1 MLVKNL
7 LLIPLMTLAVVAPS
21 SAQVSDSSPITL
33 NYSGG
38 SRIKDLIDVE
48 GARDNQLNGYG
59 LVVGLA
65 GTGDSKI
72 DSTLQVISNSLKNYG
87 INVDP
92 KLIKSGNVAAVM
104 VTADIPPFVKPG
116 TRIDVTISSIGDSK
130 TLQGGVLLQVPLQG
144 ADKTVYAVAQ
154 GAIAVGGFI
163 GGQGGPGGATIQKN
177 FPTVATIPNGAIVER
192 EIPTQI
198 VSNGSMNL
206 MLREADFT
214 SAARMAEA
222 INRVFPNTAVARDS
236 KTVNVLLPSE
246 YNNYEVNF
254 LATIGSIEVEPD
266 TAARVVIN
274 ERTGVI
280 VATSNVRVS
289 KVAISHGS
297 LTISVAS
304 SLTASQPNA
313 PFFGNSAAGQPLPN
327 LNRQINE
334 DRGNFGPTEGPLFGN
349 VGGGQTVV
357 LPSTTTN
364 VNEQKGS
371 LQIVEDSPT
380 INDVA
385 KALNSLG
392 VSTRD
397 MMSIFQSMK
406 RAGALQAEL
415 VLN

>member
-1 MLVKNL
+1 MKNL
-7 LLIPLMTLAVVAPS
+7 LLIPVLGLATILPL
-21 SAQVSDSSPITL
+21 SAQVGESSPITL

-48 GARDNQLNGYG
+48 GARANQLNGYG

-72 DSTLQVISNSLKNYG
+72 DSTLQTIANALKNYG
-87 INVDP
+87 VNVPLDD
-92 KLIKSGNVAAVM
+92 IKSGNVAAVM
-104 VTADIPPFVKPG
+104 ITADIPPFVKPG
-116 TRIDVTISSIGDSK
+116 NRIDVTVSSIGDAK

-154 GAIAVGGFI
+154 GPIAVGGFL
-163 GGQGGPGGATIQKN
+163 GGQGGPGGATVQKN
-177 FPTVATIPNGAIVER
+177 FPTVGTIPNGAIVER
-192 EIPTQI
+192 EIPTE
-198 VSNGSMNL
+198 VVRNGAMNL

-222 INRVFPNTAVARDS
+222 INRVFPNTAVARDA
-236 KTVNVLLPSE
+236 KTVNVLVPPD
-246 YNNYEVNF
+246 YKDYEVNF
-254 LATIGSIEVEPD
+254 LATIGSIELEPD
-266 TAARVVIN
+266 STARIVIN

-289 KVAISHGS
+289 KVAVSHGS
-297 LTISVAS
+297 LTISIAS
-304 SLTASQPNA
+304 TLTASQPNGS
-313 PFFGNSAAGQPLPN
+313 FFGNSA
-327 LNRQINE
+327 
-334 DRGNFGPTEGPLFGN
+334 
-349 VGGGQTVV
+349 GQTVV
-357 LPSTTTN
+357 LPSTSTD

-371 LQIVEDSPT
+371 FKVVEEAPT
-380 INDVA
+380 IEKVA
-385 KALNSLG
+385 AALNALG

-406 RAGALQAEL
+406 SAGALQAEL

>member
-1 MLVKNL
+1 MKNL
-7 LLIPLMTLAVVAPS
+7 VLIPLLALAIAMPAI
-21 SAQVSDSSPITL
+21 AQVGDSSPITL

-48 GARDNQLNGYG
+48 GARDNQLNGFG

-72 DSTLQVISNSLKNYG
+72 DSTLQTIANALKNFG
-87 INVDP
+87 VNVPMDD
-92 KLIKSGNVAAVM
+92 IKSGNVAAVM
-104 VTADIPPFVKPG
+104 VTADIPAFVKPG
-116 TRIDVTISSIGDSK
+116 TRIDVVVSSIGDSK

-154 GAIAVGGFI
+154 GPIAVGGFI
-163 GGQGGPGGATIQKN
+163 GGQGGPGGATVQKN
-177 FPTVATIPNGAIVER
+177 FPTVGTIPNGAIVER
-192 EIPTQI
+192 EIPMQI
-198 VSNGSMNL
+198 VNNGSLNL
-206 MLREADFT
+206 LLRDADFT

-222 INRVFPNTAVARDS
+222 VNRVFPNTAVARDS
-236 KTVNVLLPSE
+236 KTVNVLLPPE
-246 YNNYEVNF
+246 YSNYEVNF
-254 LATIGSIEVEPD
+254 LATIGSIEIEPD
-266 TAARVVIN
+266 STARVVIN

-304 SLTASQPNA
+304 TLTASQPDAAPLIGNA
-313 PFFGNSAAGQPLPN
+313 A
-327 LNRQINE
+327 
-334 DRGNFGPTEGPLFGN
+334 
-349 VGGGQTVV
+349 GQTVV
-357 LPSTTTN
+357 LPSTTTE

-371 LQIVEDSPT
+371 FKMVEEQPK
-380 INDVA
+380 IEQVA
-385 KALNSLG
+385 AALNALG

-397 MMSIFQSMK
+397 MMSIFQTMK

>member
-1 MLVKNL
+1 MKNL
-7 LLIPLMTLAVVAPS
+7 LLPLALSLAIASPL
-21 SAQVSDSSPITL
+21 SAQVGDSSPITL

-72 DSTLQVISNSLKNYG
+72 DSTLQTIANALKNYG
-87 INVDP
+87 VNVPMDD
-92 KLIKSGNVAAVM
+92 IKSGNVAAVM
-104 VTADIPPFVKPG
+104 ITADIPPFVKPG
-116 TRIDVTISSIGDSK
+116 NRIDVTVSSIGDSK

-154 GAIAVGGFI
+154 GPIAVGGFL
-163 GGQGGPGGATIQKN
+163 GGQGGPGGATVQKN
-177 FPTVATIPNGAIVER
+177 FPTVGTIPNGAIVER
-192 EIPTQI
+192 EIPTE
-198 VSNGSMNL
+198 VVRNGAMNL

-222 INRVFPNTAVARDS
+222 INRVFPNTAVARDA
-236 KTVNVLLPSE
+236 KTVNVLVPPD
-246 YNNYEVNF
+246 YKDYEVNF
-254 LATIGSIEVEPD
+254 LATIGSIELEPD

-289 KVAISHGS
+289 KVAVSHGS

-304 SLTASQPNA
+304 TLTASQPNA
-313 PFFGNSAAGQPLPN
+313 PLIGNAA
-327 LNRQINE
+327 
-334 DRGNFGPTEGPLFGN
+334 
-349 VGGGQTVV
+349 GQTVV
-357 LPSTTTN
+357 LPSTTTD

-371 LQIVEDSPT
+371 FKIVEESPT

-385 KALNSLG
+385 KALNALG

>member
-1 MLVKNL
+1 MKNL
-7 LLIPLMTLAVVAPS
+7 VLIPLLALAVAAPLG
-21 SAQVSDSSPITL
+21 AQVGESPITL
-33 NYSGG
+33 NYNGG

-65 GTGDSKI
+65 NTGDSKI
-72 DSTLQVISNSLKNYG
+72 DSTLQTIANALKNYG
-87 INVDP
+87 VNVPMDD
-92 KLIKSGNVAAVM
+92 IKSGNVAAVM
-104 VTADIPPFVKPG
+104 VTAEIPAFVKPG
-116 TRIDVTISSIGDSK
+116 TRIDVTISSIGDAK

-154 GAIAVGGFI
+154 GAIAVGGFL
-163 GGQGGPGGATIQKN
+163 GGQGGPGGATVQKN
-177 FPTVATIPNGAIVER
+177 HPTVATIPNGAIVER

-198 VSNGSMNL
+198 VNNGSMNL

-236 KTVNVLLPSE
+236 KTVNVLLPPE

-289 KVAISHGS
+289 KVAVSHGS

-304 SLTASQPNA
+304 NLTASQPNGS
-313 PFFGNSAAGQPLPN
+313 FFGNSAGTTQV
-327 LNRQINE
+327 LN
-334 DRGNFGPTEGPLFGN
+334 
-349 VGGGQTVV
+349 
-357 LPSTTTN
+357 STTTD

-371 LQIVEDSPT
+371 FKLVEEAPT
-380 INDVA
+380 IEKVA
-385 KALNSLG
+385 AALNALG

-397 MMSIFQSMK
+397 MMSIFQTMK

>member
-1 MLVKNL
+1 
-7 LLIPLMTLAVVAPS
+7 MTLAVVAPT

-72 DSTLQVISNSLKNYG
+72 DSTLQTIANALKNYG
-87 INVDP
+87 VNVPMDD
-92 KLIKSGNVAAVM
+92 IKSGNVAAVM
-104 VTADIPPFVKPG
+104 VTAEIPPFVKPG

-154 GAIAVGGFI
+154 GAIAVGGFL
-163 GGQGGPGGATIQKN
+163 GGQGGPGGATVQKN

-198 VSNGSMNL
+198 VNNGSMNL
-206 MLREADFT
+206 MLRDADFT

-236 KTVNVLLPSE
+236 KTINVLLPQE
-246 YNNYEVNF
+246 YSNYEVNF

-289 KVAISHGS
+289 KVAVSHGS

-304 SLTASQPNA
+304 NLTASQPNGS
-313 PFFGNSAAGQPLPN
+313 FFGNSAGTTEV
-327 LNRQINE
+327 LN
-334 DRGNFGPTEGPLFGN
+334 
-349 VGGGQTVV
+349 
-357 LPSTTTN
+357 STTTD

-371 LQIVEDSPT
+371 FKLVEEAPT
-380 INDVA
+380 IEKVA
-385 KALNSLG
+385 TALNALG

-397 MMSIFQSMK
+397 MMSIFQTMK

>member
-1 MLVKNL
+1 VKNL
-7 LLIPLMTLAVVAPS
+7 VLIPLMALAVVAPS

-72 DSTLQVISNSLKNYG
+72 DSTLQTIANALKNYG
-87 INVDP
+87 VNVPMDD
-92 KLIKSGNVAAVM
+92 IKSGNVAAVM
-104 VTADIPPFVKPG
+104 VTAEIPPFVKPG

-154 GAIAVGGFI
+154 GAIAVGGFL
-163 GGQGGPGGATIQKN
+163 GGQGGPGGATVQKN

-198 VSNGSMNL
+198 VNTGSMNL
-206 MLREADFT
+206 MLRDADFT

-236 KTVNVLLPSE
+236 KTINVLLPPE
-246 YNNYEVNF
+246 YSNYEVNF

-289 KVAISHGS
+289 KVAVSHGS

-304 SLTASQPNA
+304 NLTASQPNGS
-313 PFFGNSAAGQPLPN
+313 FFGNSAGTTEV
-327 LNRQINE
+327 LN
-334 DRGNFGPTEGPLFGN
+334 
-349 VGGGQTVV
+349 
-357 LPSTTTN
+357 STTTD

-371 LQIVEDSPT
+371 FKLVEEAPT
-380 INDVA
+380 IEKVA
-385 KALNSLG
+385 TALNALG

-397 MMSIFQSMK
+397 MMSIFQTMK

>member
-1 MLVKNL
+1 VKNL
-7 LLIPLMTLAVVAPS
+7 LITLLLTLAIAAPS
-21 SAQVSDSSPITL
+21 DAQIDDNSPITI

-48 GARDNQLNGYG
+48 GVRDNQLNGYG

-72 DSTLQVISNSLKNYG
+72 DSTLQTIANALKNYG
-87 INVDP
+87 VNVPMDD
-92 KLIKSGNVAAVM
+92 IKSGNVAAVM
-104 VTADIPPFVKPG
+104 VTADIPAFVKPG
-116 TRIDVTISSIGDSK
+116 NRIDVTVSSIGDSK

-144 ADKTVYAVAQ
+144 ADRTVYAVAQ
-154 GAIAVGGFI
+154 GPIAVGGFL
-163 GGQGGPGGATIQKN
+163 GGQGGPGGATVQKN
-177 FPTVATIPNGAIVER
+177 FPTVGTIPNGAIVER
-192 EIPTQI
+192 EIPTE
-198 VSNGSMNL
+198 VVRNGSMNL

-222 INRVFPNTAVARDS
+222 INRVFPNTAVARDA
-236 KTVNVLLPSE
+236 KTVNVLVPQD
-246 YNNYEVNF
+246 YKDYEVNF
-254 LATIGSIEVEPD
+254 LATIGSIELQPD
-266 TAARVVIN
+266 SVARVVIN

-304 SLTASQPNA
+304 TLTASQPNA
-313 PFFGNSAAGQPLPN
+313 PLIGNAA
-327 LNRQINE
+327 
-334 DRGNFGPTEGPLFGN
+334 
-349 VGGGQTVV
+349 GQTVV
-357 LPSTTTN
+357 LPSTTTD

-371 LQIVEDSPT
+371 FKIVEEEPT

-385 KALNSLG
+385 KALNALG

>member
-1 MLVKNL
+1 MKNL
-7 LLIPLMTLAVVAPS
+7 VLIPLIILAVLTPA
-21 SAQVSDSSPITL
+21 SAQIGDSSPITL

-72 DSTLQVISNSLKNYG
+72 DSTLQTIANALKNYG
-87 INVDP
+87 VNVPMDD
-92 KLIKSGNVAAVM
+92 IKSGNVAAVM

-116 TRIDVTISSIGDSK
+116 TRIDVVVSSIGDSK

-154 GAIAVGGFI
+154 GPIAVGGFL
-163 GGQGGPGGATIQKN
+163 GGQGGPGGATVQKN
-177 FPTVATIPNGAIVER
+177 FPTVGTIPNGAIVER
-192 EIPTQI
+192 EIPMQI
-198 VSNGSMNL
+198 VNNGSLNL
-206 MLREADFT
+206 LLRDADFT

-222 INRVFPNTAVARDS
+222 VNRVFPNTAVARDS
-236 KTVNVLLPSE
+236 KTVNVLLPPE

-254 LATIGSIEVEPD
+254 LATIGSIEIEPD
-266 TAARVVIN
+266 TTARVVIN

-304 SLTASQPNA
+304 TLTASQPDAAPLIGNA
-313 PFFGNSAAGQPLPN
+313 A
-327 LNRQINE
+327 
-334 DRGNFGPTEGPLFGN
+334 
-349 VGGGQTVV
+349 GQTVV
-357 LPSTTTN
+357 LPSTTTE

-371 LQIVEDSPT
+371 FKMVEEQPK
-380 INDVA
+380 IEQVA
-385 KALNSLG
+385 AALNALG

-397 MMSIFQSMK
+397 MMSIFQTMK

>member
-1 MLVKNL
+1 MKHFV
-7 LLIPLMTLAVVAPS
+7 LIAFTTLAIVAPA
-21 SAQVSDSSPITL
+21 SAQVSDSSSITL

-72 DSTLQVISNSLKNYG
+72 DSTLQTIANALKNFG
-87 INVDP
+87 VNVPMDD
-92 KLIKSGNVAAVM
+92 IKSGNVAAVM
-104 VTADIPPFVKPG
+104 VTAEIPPFVKPG

-144 ADKTVYAVAQ
+144 ADRSVYAVAQ
-154 GAIAVGGFI
+154 GAIAVGGFL
-163 GGQGGPGGATIQKN
+163 GGQGGPGGATVQKN
-177 FPTVATIPNGAIVER
+177 HPTVATIPNGAIVER
-192 EIPTQI
+192 EISTQI
-198 VSNGSMNL
+198 VNNGSMNL

-236 KTVNVLLPSE
+236 KTINVLLPSE
-246 YNNYEVNF
+246 YSNYEVNF

-289 KVAISHGS
+289 KVAVSHGS

-304 SLTASQPNA
+304 NLTASQPN
-313 PFFGNSAAGQPLPN
+313 GSIL
-327 LNRQINE
+327 
-334 DRGNFGPTEGPLFGN
+334 GNFAGTT
-349 VGGGQTVV
+349 QV
-357 LPSTTTN
+357 LNSTTTN
-364 VNEQKGS
+364 VNEKNGS
-371 LQIVEDSPT
+371 LQLVEDAPT
-380 INDVA
+380 IEKVA
-385 KALNSLG
+385 TALNALG

-397 MMSIFQSMK
+397 MMSIFQTMK

>member
-1 MLVKNL
+1 MKNL
-7 LLIPLMTLAVVAPS
+7 VLILFLALAVAMPA
-21 SAQVSDSSPITL
+21 SAQVGDSSPITL

-65 GTGDSKI
+65 NTGDSKI
-72 DSTLQVISNSLKNYG
+72 DSTLQTIANALKNYG
-87 INVDP
+87 VNVPMDD
-92 KLIKSGNVAAVM
+92 IKSGNVAAVM
-104 VTADIPPFVKPG
+104 VTAEIPPFAKPG
-116 TRIDVTISSIGDSK
+116 TRIDVTISSIGDAK
-130 TLQGGVLLQVPLQG
+130 TIQGGVLLQVPLQG

-154 GAIAVGGFI
+154 GAIAVGGFL
-163 GGQGGPGGATIQKN
+163 GGQGGPGGATVQKN
-177 FPTVATIPNGAIVER
+177 HPTVATIPNGAIVER
-192 EIPTQI
+192 EIPMQI

-206 MLREADFT
+206 LLRDADFT

-222 INRVFPNTAVARDS
+222 VNRVFPNTAVARDS
-236 KTVNVLLPSE
+236 KTVNVLLPPE

-254 LATIGSIEVEPD
+254 LATIGSIEIEPD
-266 TAARVVIN
+266 TTARVVIN

-304 SLTASQPNA
+304 TLTASQPNA
-313 PFFGNSAAGQPLPN
+313 APLIGNAA
-327 LNRQINE
+327 
-334 DRGNFGPTEGPLFGN
+334 
-349 VGGGQTVV
+349 GQTVV
-357 LPSTTTN
+357 LPSTTTE

-371 LQIVEDSPT
+371 FKMVEEQPK
-380 INDVA
+380 IEQVA
-385 KALNSLG
+385 AALNALG

-397 MMSIFQSMK
+397 MMSIFQTMK

>member
-1 MLVKNL
+1 MKKFV
-7 LLIPLMTLAVVAPS
+7 LIPLLTAFLANPLL
-21 SAQVSDSSPITL
+21 AQVGDSSPITL

-72 DSTLQVISNSLKNYG
+72 DSTLQSIANALKTYG
-87 INVDP
+87 INVPADD
-92 KLIKSGNVAAVM
+92 IKSGNVAAVM
-104 VTADIPPFVKPG
+104 VTADIGPFAKPG
-116 TRIDVTISSIGDSK
+116 SRLDVTVSSIGDSK

-154 GAIAVGGFI
+154 GAIAIGGFL
-163 GGQGGPGGATIQKN
+163 GGQGGPGGATVQKN
-177 FPTVATIPNGAIVER
+177 HPTVGTIPNGAIVER

-198 VSNGSMNL
+198 VQNGSVNL
-206 MLREADFT
+206 NLREADYI

-222 INRVFPNTAVARDS
+222 INRVFPNTAIARDGR
-236 KTVNVLLPSE
+236 TVNVIVPPE

-254 LATIGSIEVEPD
+254 VASLGGIELEPD
-266 TAARVVIN
+266 SVARVVIN

-289 KVAISHGS
+289 KVAVSHGS
-297 LTISVAS
+297 LTISIAS
-304 SLTASQPNA
+304 TLTASQPNA
-313 PFFGNSAAGQPLPN
+313 PLIGNAAGQTA
-327 LNRQINE
+327 I
-334 DRGNFGPTEGPLFGN
+334 
-349 VGGGQTVV
+349 
-357 LPSTTTN
+357 LPSTTTD
-364 VNEQKGS
+364 VTEQKGS
-371 LQIVEDSPT
+371 FKVVEEAPT
-380 INDVA
+380 IERVA
-385 KALNSLG
+385 AALNALG

-397 MMSIFQSMK
+397 MMSIFQTMK